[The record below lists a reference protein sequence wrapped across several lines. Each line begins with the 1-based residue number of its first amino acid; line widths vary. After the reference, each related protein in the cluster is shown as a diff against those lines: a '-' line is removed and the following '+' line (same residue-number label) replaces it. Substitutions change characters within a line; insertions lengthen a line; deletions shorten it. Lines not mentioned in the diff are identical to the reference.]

1 MSESFSCAPGERD
14 NFQRWLTR
22 VREFLLA
29 HNPVARSLK
38 HMMDVHAGDPA
49 GASPRARL
57 EITVRDGPA
66 RDSPEIAAYYRS
78 TETVLLPPA
87 RELVVYPYGEDPDD
101 PGVTRTGVRYAGRRL
116 ISEKDSLYESLQYPL
131 LFPRGQGGYFEKRTE
146 VIDGARRV
154 TSEVVSTTNN
164 PLTLH
169 AYVRRALYQAEALRL
184 CGRLADEWV
193 LDNYSRWQSAQFQYL
208 KHQLYRPGGAAAAR
222 VGGRGR
228 GRVSVTRSLANAT
241 VQSARGRV
249 TGADEFQSVGRLLTM
264 PASVPGSKGYQ
275 NRLLDDGM
283 CVVDRLGKP
292 TLFITMTCN
301 SNWPE
306 ITSQLLPGQASAE
319 ASAITNRVFK
329 MKLSNLIAKLRSG
342 HYFGGRKAVFITSVV
357 EFQKRGLP
365 HAHIAFR
372 FEGEQPTSSEAID
385 AIVSAELPVLTPDST
400 DEDKALHVIVS
411 SCMIHSCRE
420 GRCFPQGSSIESRSC
435 KYGYPFQHNDITHA
449 DERGYVQYRRRGSEN
464 ANVVSFNRDML
475 LEFGT
480 HINVQIAH
488 TVNILSYLFK
498 YFVKGV
504 DMVRMAVPTLEVNGQ
519 QRHDEFEEFERARYL
534 SASEASWR
542 FLGYDVNKL
551 EPAVTVY
558 GVHAEGEDAL
568 LIGDGESLEEQAD
581 TQVSWLLR
589 YFQRPLEDRFNDV
602 RYLEYYETYNV
613 KQNITG
619 NPPQETRFRDVV
631 ASRPYHVWPRVGVHV
646 CRMYKARP
654 SEGRRYFIRKLLQWV
669 PARSYDDLCTVDGVV
684 LRTPEGP
691 LDFQRACYLRGLI
704 AQDGEYADAMREAVR
719 LQHLPFHVRCL
730 YADCIQDG
738 ANSLS
743 LRDEFLGYM
752 VHDFDGRL
760 DACLRPGYEPTP
772 LAKWK
777 FYEHVSSILASNG
790 RSMHQYGLPEMRDLE
805 PPEELLVGDGDVLRA
820 GYRGTNG
827 SQPLMFEPD
836 YAANA
841 LFHSD
846 NVDSLTAEQGAV
858 FQAVVAAVQNP
869 DEPQRC
875 FFVDGPGGTGKSFL
889 MKVLAAWANSNP
901 DTPCL
906 CAAFQGIVA
915 QMYLHG
921 VTLHRAFCLPLDT
934 EFGNGAAVT
943 STVQAGSAHGNRL
956 ASFKLFIID
965 EISMVHST
973 YFTLIDL
980 CLRNVTRRDVP
991 FGGAV
996 VLCGGDLRQLSAV
1009 VPGGSHMDTVAASVI
1024 SNPLWADFAPFRLTI
1039 PQRDRR
1045 DPEWSSAVMAIG
1057 SGTAQRYNSDKE
1069 PMETRHGTF
1078 SRAHYVAV
1086 PPRVTILH
1094 TADDAVRWLY
1104 EGVQPEGSDWT
1115 ENNRSPASRRAMLC
1129 PLNATVDEFNGLIL
1143 RSHYL
1148 TQGEPDDGRENPIV
1162 CLLASEMLE
1171 HNDDNPQQ
1179 SWNRTHDV
1187 SEEFM
1192 AKLTNSGVPNHA
1204 LELRVGC
1211 IVIVMRNLCAKYG
1224 IMNGVKLRV
1233 ISISRFLVVARTL
1246 CSAQRTVLLP
1256 RISFSMTVPSSAV
1269 RVTRRQFP
1277 LRLAYALTIN
1287 KSQGQTLAR
1296 VCFDL
1301 RSPVFTHGA
1310 GYVGLGR
1317 VQGADDLAVLLGE
1330 DARGPDGRFYILNI
1344 VYAELVNAVF
1354 NTRGPRSLPRS
1365 TPFSMS
1371 SIPRVRVLAST
1382 PMAPVP
1388 TIEPREPMAYERVV
1402 SPASDLDDC
1411 QDTVTP
1417 PEVCS
1422 IGVQVGAS
1430 IPESHCHC
1438 VQTVMSKACTCN
1450 LLQVPAMRQEYA
1462 RSRSSPSYSWVYV
1475 PLIKAALGMDLDIG
1489 TYEEVCTA
1497 LGGDSVA
1504 SHLWHD
1510 LVTALQQDFQTRG
1523 VTEESIYW
1531 QTSGE
1536 YMDRTEQERL
1546 LFPAVFTANGDA
1558 RPSVAGRLYQD
1569 FAYKLVTNHQLL

>member
-1 MSESFSCAPGERD
+1 MSGSFSCAPGERD
-14 NFQRWLTR
+14 NFHRWLTR
-22 VREFLLA
+22 AREFLLL

-38 HMMDVHAGDPA
+38 HMMDVNTVSPA
-49 GASPRARL
+49 GASPGARL
-57 EITVRDGPA
+57 EITIRDGPA
-66 RDSPEIAAYYRS
+66 RGSPEIAAYYRC
-78 TETVLLPPA
+78 TETVLLPPP
-87 RELVVYPYGEDPDD
+87 RELVVYPYEEDPDD
-101 PGVTRTGVRYAGRRL
+101 PGMTRAGVRYAGRRL

-131 LFPRGQGGYFEKRTE
+131 LFPRGLGGYFEKRTE
-146 VIDGARRV
+146 VSDGARRV
-154 TSEVVSTTNN
+154 TSQVVSTTNK

-184 CGRLADEWV
+184 CGRLADEWI
-193 LDNYSRWQSAQFQYL
+193 LDNFSRWQSAHFQFL
-208 KHQLYRPGGAAAAR
+208 KHQLYRPGGAGALR
-222 VGGRGR
+222 TSGRGGRPG
-228 GRVSVTRSLANAT
+228 GRVSVSRSLATAT

-249 TGADEFQSVGRLLTM
+249 AGVEEFQHVGRLLTM

-301 SNWPE
+301 SNWSE
-306 ITSQLLPGQASAE
+306 ITSQLIPGQTSAE
-319 ASAITNRVFK
+319 VSALTNRVFK
-329 MKLSNLIAKLRSG
+329 MKLSNLITKLRSG
-342 HYFGGRKAVFITSVV
+342 HYFGGRRAVFITSVV

-372 FEGEQPTSSEAID
+372 FEGDQPTSSEAID
-385 AIVSAELPVLTPDST
+385 AIVSAELPVLTPDSS
-400 DEDKALHVIVS
+400 DEDKAVHEIVS
-411 SCMIHSCRE
+411 SCMIHACRE
-420 GRCFPQGSSIESRSC
+420 GRCFPVGGSLESRSC
-435 KYGYPFQHNDITHA
+435 KYGYPFPPNDITHA
-449 DERGYVQYRRRGSEN
+449 DERGYVQYRRRGPEN
-464 ANVVSFNRDML
+464 ANVVSFNRDMV

-504 DMVRMAVPTLEVNGQ
+504 DMVRMAVPTIEVNGQ

-568 LIGDGESLEEQAD
+568 LIGDGESLEEAD
-581 TQVSWLLR
+581 AQVSWLLR
-589 YFQRPLEDRFNDV
+589 YFQRPLDDRFNNV
-602 RYLEYYETYNV
+602 KYLEYYETYNV
-613 KQNITG
+613 KRQITG
-619 NPPQETRFRDVV
+619 NPPQHTRFRDAV
-631 ASRPYHVWPRVGVHV
+631 ARDPYHVWPRVGVHV

-669 PARSYDDLCTVDGVV
+669 PARSYDELCTVDGVV

-738 ANSLS
+738 ANSLT
-743 LRDEFLGYM
+743 LRDEFMGYM
-752 VHDFDGRL
+752 VHDFDGRR
-760 DACLRPGYEPTP
+760 DACLIPGYEPTP

-777 FYEHVSSILASNG
+777 FYEHISSILASNG
-790 RSMHQYGLPEMRDLE
+790 RSMHQYGLPEMRDLD
-805 PPEELLVGDGDVLRA
+805 PPEELLVGNGEPMP
-820 GYRGTNG
+820 GYHGTTG

-836 YAANA
+836 YTANA
-841 LFHSD
+841 LFHSEH
-846 NVDSLTAEQGAV
+846 VGSLTEEQGAV
-858 FQAVVAAVQNP
+858 FRAVVTAVQNP

-889 MKVLAAWANSNP
+889 MKVLAAWANSSP

-973 YFTLIDL
+973 YFTLIDM

-1024 SNPLWADFAPFRLTI
+1024 SNPLWATFKPFRLTL

-1045 DPEWSSAVMAIG
+1045 DPGWSAAVMAIG
-1057 SGTAQRYNSDKE
+1057 SGSAQRFNSDKA
-1069 PMETRHGTF
+1069 PMETTASAF

-1086 PPRVTILH
+1086 PPRVTILL
-1094 TADDAVRWLY
+1094 TAEDAVQWLY
-1104 EGVQPEGSDWT
+1104 DGVQPEGSDWT
-1115 ENNRSPASRRAMLC
+1115 ENSRSPASKRAMLC
-1129 PLNATVDEFNGLIL
+1129 PLNATVDEFNGHIL
-1143 RSHYL
+1143 RSQYL
-1148 TQGEPDDGRENPIV
+1148 KQGEPDDGADDPIV
-1162 CLLASEMLE
+1162 CLLASEMRE
-1171 HNDDNPQQ
+1171 HNDDNPQTN
-1179 SWNRTHDV
+1179 WNRTHDV

-1233 ISISRFLVVARTL
+1233 ISISRFLIVARTL

-1310 GYVGLGR
+1310 CYVGLGR

-1330 DARGPDGRFYILNI
+1330 DARGPDGRYYILNI
-1344 VYAELVNAVF
+1344 VYAELVNALF
-1354 NTRGPRSLPRS
+1354 DTERPRRLPRS

-1382 PMAPVP
+1382 SLEP
-1388 TIEPREPMAYERVV
+1388 TIEHPVRPLTQPMREHSSAIDVDIARH
-1402 SPASDLDDC
+1402 AS
-1411 QDTVTP
+1411 VP
-1417 PEVCS
+1417 SPEVC
-1422 IGVQVGAS
+1422 INL
-1430 IPESHCHC
+1430 ESQTYNPKHRCHAL
-1438 VQTVMSKACTCN
+1438 TVCTC
-1450 LLQVPAMRQEYA
+1450 
-1462 RSRSSPSYSWVYV
+1462 S
-1475 PLIKAALGMDLDIG
+1475 
-1489 TYEEVCTA
+1489 
-1497 LGGDSVA
+1497 
-1504 SHLWHD
+1504 
-1510 LVTALQQDFQTRG
+1510 TRG
-1523 VTEESIYW
+1523 
-1531 QTSGE
+1531 
-1536 YMDRTEQERL
+1536 
-1546 LFPAVFTANGDA
+1546 
-1558 RPSVAGRLYQD
+1558 
-1569 FAYKLVTNHQLL
+1569 LVCR